1 MLMAGIRPGA
11 GCIWT
16 TATASTGSWRILDG
30 RDEPALRPGGTTI
43 GPAQG
48 GNTETTVS
56 VPAGDCQG
64 QTQVTITEPDIAAIG
79 NAGICG
85 YQAVAGVGIIMQNG
99 DGSVDNAFLLH
110 PIVVTIS
117 SPAIKPGD
125 IVVAWNGREFE
136 RVGVAEHGGS
146 VTVKLTRAGENFFA
160 ILQPT
165 STEFDPCDSRGLGG
179 GGLGGDGLGGG
190 GGAGGANGFGFGAFG
205 PGSFGQP
212 GVGQAFLAALL
223 QALTGHMPSG
233 MGVLA
238 GPPHTCSPA
247 SLAQSPRA
255 RDAECEAPHG
265 RGPRR
270 SRWPPSPRPVAA
282 GVVRRRARGRLV
294 MRQPRRIAGFRSASC
309 TRRVA

>member
-1 MLMAGIRPGA
+1 MPRIRRWMVAPRLGVALLGASAMLMAGTGLAQAAYGPPPPPVPVPG
-11 GCIWT
+11 GFLTVVTSQPCD
-16 TATASTGSWRILDG
+16 S
-30 RDEPALRPGGTTI
+30 GGTTI
-43 GPAQG
+43 GPASG

-56 VPAGDCQG
+56 VPAGDCQN

-85 YQAVAGVGIIMQNG
+85 YQAVAGVGIIIQNG

-165 STEFDPCDSRGLGG
+165 STEFDPCDGG
-179 GGLGGDGLGGG
+179 GG
-190 GGAGGANGFGFGAFG
+190 FGWRPRRRSAASDSADSGWARSVSRESARHSSRRCSEHS
-205 PGSFGQP
+205 PATCR
-212 GVGQAFLAALL
+212 QAWACSLVRL
-223 QALTGHMPSG
+223 
-233 MGVLA
+233 
-238 GPPHTCSPA
+238 HTC
-247 SLAQSPRA
+247 
-255 RDAECEAPHG
+255 
-265 RGPRR
+265 
-270 SRWPPSPRPVAA
+270 
-282 GVVRRRARGRLV
+282 
-294 MRQPRRIAGFRSASC
+294 
-309 TRRVA
+309 